1 MNPPTSIIAGN
12 MHCPKL
18 PESLDDVAF
27 VAEIPPTTTGK
38 ILKTALRETFKDF
51 VLPSVAA

>member
-1 MNPPTSIIAGN
+1 MNPPTWIIAGN

-18 PESLDDVAF
+18 PESLDDVAV

-51 VLPSVAA
+51 VLPTVAA